1 MSLIY
6 FSILWL
12 KTLKYYSKIF
22 IEMSSLNTNIR
33 EFLSGDDENLILKA
47 LYFIWTKT
55 NKKIE
60 SCTFDQDSDRVRIS
74 FKGIGYYTLTYRRRL
89 IRYSDKIFDNV
100 VHFFSYVLG
109 SSFISF

>member
-1 MSLIY
+1 MEIKAHENDSLIY
-6 FSILWL
+6 FIILWL

-74 FKGIGYYTLTYRRRL
+74 FKGIGYVY
-89 IRYSDKIFDNV
+89 FDLQETFNKV
-100 VHFFSYVLG
+100 
-109 SSFISF
+109 

>member
-74 FKGIGYYTLTYRRRL
+74 FKGIGRSEEHTSELQSLAYLVCRL
-89 IRYSDKIFDNV
+89 
-100 VHFFSYVLG
+100 LLE
-109 SSFISF
+109 